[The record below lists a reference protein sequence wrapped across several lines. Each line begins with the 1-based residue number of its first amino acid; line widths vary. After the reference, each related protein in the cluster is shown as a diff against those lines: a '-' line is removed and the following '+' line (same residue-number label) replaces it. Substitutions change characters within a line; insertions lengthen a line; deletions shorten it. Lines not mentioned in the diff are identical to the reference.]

1 MESIVGAWRSI
12 WNQLEDDPQY
22 KYSVRILFSDHG
34 ERFHNVF
41 NGLQLQGVHGYNL
54 DPWECR
60 TAMIVDGPGFRQNP
74 GSAPN
79 EKSISLMS
87 IRAALEDMLDNKSD
101 FSPLIFENSFPVSPM
116 RYHTIA
122 TSAFGQESLNFR
134 EEKEN
139 NLAAN
144 SYIAPNGIWYI
155 EYKKS
160 AEERAK
166 DASVGYAEGA
176 ISTYFKPI
184 EGGGALKTQFN
195 KYTLIK
201 HELVSEEEFQS
212 AKAKVEKIL
221 TEAKL

>member
-1 MESIVGAWRSI
+1 
-12 WNQLEDDPQY
+12 L
-22 KYSVRILFSDHG
+22 
-34 ERFHNVF
+34 
-41 NGLQLQGVHGYNL
+41 
-54 DPWECR
+54 
-60 TAMIVDGPGFRQNP
+60 
-74 GSAPN
+74 
-79 EKSISLMS
+79 
-87 IRAALEDMLDNKSD
+87 
-101 FSPLIFENSFPVSPM
+101 
-116 RYHTIA
+116 
-122 TSAFGQESLNFR
+122 
-134 EEKEN
+134 
-139 NLAAN
+139 
-144 SYIAPNGIWYI
+144 YI

-201 HELVSEEEFQS
+201 HELVSEEDFQL